1 MKSIVNAVFRN
12 WRWTMFSIFTIALLI
27 RVAFILTLQ
36 DGFYFLDSV
45 EYSRAAVSLLMNGD
59 LGEAYHRPPGY
70 PVFLAGIYLFFGEG
84 ILAVRMVES
93 VMGALL
99 AVVIALIGRRVGG
112 EIAGALAGILWSI
125 YPLGIFVAGLVY
137 PTGLLTMLLAGGVFC
152 ILSEPQRELSAN
164 RVFVAGV
171 LLGLAVLTI
180 PAVLATLALIAFWII
195 SWAHGKRLLLVAV
208 LFLGSALIVV
218 PWTIRDYY
226 IYGRIVPVEPRLLQH
241 LPRMRTV
248 DQDPRQT
255 KVEAIMKHSGEYAGR
270 VLSEFVH
277 FWMLYPDR
285 IQMADPAYRAQAHEK
300 ESRIVKD
307 TIFTT
312 NDMIKTV
319 SILSTGP
326 LFIFAILGSAAI
338 WFERKRRHHLA
349 LLWAIILSF
358 AVAYSFFV
366 GKTRYRIPIEPY
378 IAILSAY
385 GMLKTWDLLA
395 VCFARREQVEAKVK
409 AEAIVGDVLASKL
422 EVTQEVK
429 EAG

>member
-1 MKSIVNAVFRN
+1 MKSFVNAVFRN
-12 WRWTMFSIFTIALLI
+12 WRWTVFSIFTIALLI

-45 EYSRAAVSLLMNGD
+45 EYSRAAVSLLMNGE

-84 ILAVRMVES
+84 ILAVRIAES

-99 AVVIALIGRRVGG
+99 AVVIALIGMRVGG
-112 EIAGALAGILWSI
+112 KIAGALAGILWSI

-180 PAVLATLALIAFWII
+180 PAVLATLAVIALWII
-195 SWAHGKRLLLVAV
+195 SWARGKRLLLVSV

-226 IYGRIVPVEPRLLQH
+226 IYGRIVPVEPRLLAH
-241 LPRMRTV
+241 LPRMRIV
-248 DQDPRQT
+248 DQELQQT
-255 KVEAIMKHSGEYAGR
+255 KVEAILKHSSEYAGS
-270 VLSEFVH
+270 VLSEFGH
-277 FWMLYPDR
+277 FWMIYPDR

-300 ESRIVKD
+300 ESRVVKD

-312 NDMIKTV
+312 NAIITTV
-319 SILSTGP
+319 SILTTGP

-349 LLWAIILSF
+349 LLWGIILSF

-366 GKTRYRIPIEPY
+366 AKTRYRIPIEPY
-378 IAILSAY
+378 IAILSAC

-395 VCFARREQVEAKVK
+395 VCFVRREQVK
-409 AEAIVGDVLASKL
+409 AEAIVGDVLVSKF
-422 EVTQEVK
+422 EVTEKIK